1 MADEAKE
8 TLNLLQDLW
17 F

>member
-1 MADEAKE
+1 MTDEAKE